1 MPKRE
6 IKTLFKKL
14 VPPSL
19 LESYRRIQRRREKT
33 RNAAKTPEQ
42 IFTEIYAENKW
53 TPGSNRFDSG
63 AGSTDER
70 ITTAYVRTVRDW
82 LTSIASTKLTIVDLG
97 CGDFRIGRQFVDCC
111 ARYVGIDIVKPLIE
125 YNVAHFASPKV
136 QFLHCNILEH
146 PLPDADVCFLRQ
158 VLQHL
163 SNDQIKTVLQR
174 VEKYRWVVVT
184 EHHPSSADFRQPN
197 LDKPHGADIRLFD
210 GSGVFLDEPPFNV
223 PRQRLKLLL
232 EVEGHA
238 FPGWA
243 DPGVIRTYIL
253 TN

>member
-1 MPKRE
+1 MSKSE
-6 IKTLFKKL
+6 IKKL
-14 VPPSL
+14 LKNLAPPFL

-33 RNAAKTPEQ
+33 RNTAKTTEQ
-42 IFTEIYAENKW
+42 IFTEIYAEHKW
-53 TPGSNRFDSG
+53 TPGSDTFDSG

-70 ITTAYVRTVRDW
+70 ITAAYVRTVQDW
-82 LTSIASTKLTIVDLG
+82 LASIGSAQLRIVDLG
-97 CGDFRIGRQFVDCC
+97 CGDFRVGRQLVDSC
-111 ARYVGIDIVKPLIE
+111 ASYVGVDIVKPLIE
-125 YNVAHFASPKV
+125 YNVEHFASPKV
-136 QFLHCNILEH
+136 RFLHLNILED
-146 PLPDADVCFLRQ
+146 PLPDGDVCFLRQ

-163 SNDQIKTVLQR
+163 SNNQIKIVLQR

-184 EHHPSSADFRQPN
+184 EHHPSSADFRKPN

-223 PRQRLKLLL
+223 PRQRLNLLL
-232 EVEGHA
+232 EVEGNA